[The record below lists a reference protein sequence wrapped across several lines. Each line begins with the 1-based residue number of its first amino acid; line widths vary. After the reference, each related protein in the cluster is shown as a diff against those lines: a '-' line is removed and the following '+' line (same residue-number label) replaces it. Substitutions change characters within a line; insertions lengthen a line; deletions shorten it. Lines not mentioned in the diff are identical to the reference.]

1 MNFFSQE
8 MNKFI
13 RHTFVPFTMEII
25 VFLNVNKNVKNDCY
39 SAELIFFAVKKN
51 NYSRWNCFY
60 CSCDVSVLMS
70 LKFEL

>member
-39 SAELIFFAVKKN
+39 SAELIFFAVKKKIIHVGIVFIAVAT
-51 NYSRWNCFY
+51 YRF
-60 CSCDVSVLMS
+60 
-70 LKFEL
+70 